1 MYAIWTSH
9 YFSLY
14 LISIWSIC
22 HTHEIFSTSK
32 KKKKKK
38 KIKCGVSLNSLA
50 TLHLVNK
57 SYMFT
62 MNASNSFF
70 SVAICLVPLLLIVLI
85 QLFISVF
92 DSWNGKVKGK
102 FAHACEDCSIGWNF
116 YIRCGLSIRP
126 NNRGSFYA
134 RYGLL
139 ISNSWSLNTLT
150 IK

>member
-1 MYAIWTSH
+1 MNT
-9 YFSLY
+9 SLY
-14 LISIWSIC
+14 VWCMLYGLVI
-22 HTHEIFSTSK
+22 IFLCTWFLFEVYVILMRFFQPQ

-85 QLFISVF
+85 QLFISIF
-92 DSWNGKVKGK
+92 DN
-102 FAHACEDCSIGWNF
+102 WNF
-116 YIRCGLSIRP
+116 YPRCWSSIKP
-126 NNRGSFYA
+126 SNRGHFYA
-134 RYGLL
+134 RYEIL

-150 IK
+150 IG